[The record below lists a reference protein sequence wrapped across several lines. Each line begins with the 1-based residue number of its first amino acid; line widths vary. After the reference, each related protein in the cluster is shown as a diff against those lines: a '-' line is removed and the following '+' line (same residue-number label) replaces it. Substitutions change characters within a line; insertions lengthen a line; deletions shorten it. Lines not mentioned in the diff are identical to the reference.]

1 VKILGHVFDSQLTST
16 SPQTILTAT
25 LTTATLCRLHLV
37 YRATVAATIATSVS
51 WTDEE
56 GVQTVTWGGSY
67 NANEV
72 NNLGPLDFRAIV
84 GTVSITMAASAIPA
98 FASAVLED
106 VMGR

>member
-1 VKILGHVFDSQLTST
+1 MKILGHVFDSPLTST
-16 SPQTILTAT
+16 SSQTVLSVT
-25 LTTATLCRLHLV
+25 LTKATLCRLHLV
-37 YRATVAATIATSVS
+37 YRVTATATIGTTVS

-56 GVQTVTWGGSY
+56 GAQTVTWSGRY

-98 FASAVLED
+98 YASSVLED